1 MCVVFR
7 FKRESVF
14 PHKSASNKR
23 SARILNRTRE
33 STTTPMNNNTT
44 TVDDAFVVRAL
55 ETDGTRARGAPPSS
69 SPSFFLYL
77 PVVARRRASS
87 RWCFG
92 I

>member
-1 MCVVFR
+1 MKLSPNLRKIPVPDTSEDAGPP
-7 FKRESVF
+7 KPEEEND
-14 PHKSASNKR
+14 PTGA
-23 SARILNRTRE
+23 
-33 STTTPMNNNTT
+33 PTT

-69 SPSFFLYL
+69 SSSFFLYL